1 MDDDLKLGEI
11 NVNELS
17 NDDLIKQFN
26 ALDAFLKVVNE
37 EIKKTDVG
45 DTDEWKV
52 RSI

>member
-1 MDDDLKLGEI
+1 MDEDLRLGEI

-26 ALDAFLKVVNE
+26 SIEAFLKVVNE

-45 DTDEWKV
+45 DNDE
-52 RSI
+52 

>member
-45 DTDEWKV
+45 DTDE
-52 RSI
+52 